1 MSDTESDSSIEPIEE
16 EPENV
21 KIPPTSMKK
30 EKKIKKI
37 IYESDSDNDSDEEE
51 VLREPVKK
59 RPTRKKAVPKPTTI
73 VKEKVIYM
81 IPDKDGGYK
90 KVKNPELTKRDLVRI
105 EREKELQAKEQELGK
120 RLLAKKNGKLDKR
133 SVGGKTRSP
142 AQIEATKKLLE
153 ANRIR
158 REANKKLKDHEKKE
172 TTKKLVKE
180 SVREVVSEPFYE
192 PKHIKNPEPVNPFMG
207 KL

>member
-1 MSDTESDSSIEPIEE
+1 MSDSESDSSIEPIEE

-30 EKKIKKI
+30 EKKIRKI
-37 IYESDSDNDSDEEE
+37 IYESDSDEEE

-59 RPTRKKAVPKPTTI
+59 APTRKKAQPKQTTI

-105 EREKELQAKEQELGK
+105 EREQELQAKEQELGK

-158 REANKKLKDHEKKE
+158 REANKKLKNHEKSE
-172 TTKKLVKE
+172 STKKLVKE

-192 PKHIKNPEPVNPFMG
+192 PKHIKNPEPENPFMG

>member
-1 MSDTESDSSIEPIEE
+1 MSDSESDSSIEPMEE

-37 IYESDSDNDSDEEE
+37 IYESDSDEEE

-59 RPTRKKAVPKPTTI
+59 APTRKKAQPKQTTI

-133 SVGGKTRSP
+133 SEIGRAHV
-142 AQIEATKKLLE
+142 
-153 ANRIR
+153 
-158 REANKKLKDHEKKE
+158 
-172 TTKKLVKE
+172 
-180 SVREVVSEPFYE
+180 
-192 PKHIKNPEPVNPFMG
+192 
-207 KL
+207 

>member
-21 KIPPTSMKK
+21 KISPTSMKK

-37 IYESDSDNDSDEEE
+37 IYESDSDEEE

-59 RPTRKKAVPKPTTI
+59 RPTKKKAVPKQTTI

-105 EREKELQAKEQELGK
+105 EREKELEEKEKELGK

-158 REANKKLKDHEKKE
+158 REANRKLKNHEQSE
-172 TTKKLVKE
+172 STKKLVKE

>member
-37 IYESDSDNDSDEEE
+37 IYESDSDEEE
-51 VLREPVKK
+51 VLRKPVKK
-59 RPTRKKAVPKPTTI
+59 APTRKKAVPKPTTI

-105 EREKELQAKEQELGK
+105 EREKELQEKEQELGK

-158 REANKKLKDHEKKE
+158 REANRKLKNHEKSE
-172 TTKKLVKE
+172 STKKLVKE